1 MEKEALTEIGNIL
14 INSCI
19 SNYSQLCGQVAGS
32 QLPMLNRG
40 LLMQLLMF
48 FSDQVEITE
57 LLAINMDI
65 SVDNRHFQCYL
76 VMNGWAL
83 ERLS

>member
-1 MEKEALTEIGNIL
+1 
-14 INSCI
+14 
-19 SNYSQLCGQVAGS
+19 
-32 QLPMLNRG
+32 
-40 LLMQLLMF
+40 MQLLMF
-48 FSDQVEITE
+48 FSDQEEITE